1 MPNRFRSALTC
12 IRQSGYNKRM
22 IVKAVRVKLRTN
34 PITTEALADTMTRF
48 NAACNAL
55 SQQAWDMQTFR
66 AFDLHKI
73 AYHAIRAEFGLP
85 SQLTV
90 RAIAKVADT
99 YKTDRSQRH
108 AFGPRGAV
116 VFDARCFKMKG
127 VSSAELTTTQGRHSF
142 SLAHGGKQREQLSQ
156 GVTGEADLLFV
167 DGNYYLSI
175 AVKFPDPP
183 KADTSGGA
191 LGVDMGIVEL
201 ATDSAGQSYSG
212 DTVKSVRRRDRT
224 HRRHVQKKKT
234 RSAYKRLQKI
244 GRRVSRFTKDV
255 NHCISKSLVQ
265 KASLAKKALALEDLT
280 GIRERSNGFNRE
292 MRWQMGNWAF
302 ADLAAKIAYK
312 AAEVGIPVV
321 FVDPRNTSRTCS
333 ECGHCDKANRKSQ
346 ARFECLSCGFS
357 MNADKNAARNIE
369 ARAQMSER
377 LLFHSSPTLIA

>member
-1 MPNRFRSALTC
+1 M
-12 IRQSGYNKRM
+12 
-22 IVKAVRVKLRTN
+22 KAVRVKLRTN
-34 PITTEALADTMTRF
+34 TDTVKALEDTMTRF

-55 SQQAWDMQTFR
+55 SQQAWDTQTFR
-66 AFDLHKI
+66 AFDLHKS

-85 SQLTV
+85 AQLTI

-99 YKTDRSQRH
+99 YKSDRSQMH
-108 AFGPRGAV
+108 TFGPRGAV

-156 GVTGEADLLFV
+156 GTTGEADLLFV
-167 DGNYYLSI
+167 EGNYYLSI

-183 KADTSGGA
+183 KADTRGGV

-201 ATDSAGQSYSG
+201 ATDSEGQSHSG
-212 DTVKSVRRRDRT
+212 DTVKTVRRRDRA

-255 NHCISKSLVQ
+255 NHCISKSLVH
-265 KASLAKKALALEDLT
+265 KAALAKKAIALEDLS
-280 GIRERSNGFNRE
+280 GIRERSHGFNRE

-302 ADLAAKIAYK
+302 ADLAAKIVYK

-321 FVDPRNTSRTCS
+321 LVDPRNTSRTCS
-333 ECGHCDKANRKSQ
+333 ECGHCDQGNRKSQ
-346 ARFECLSCGFS
+346 ASFECLSCGFC

-369 ARAQMSER
+369 ARAQLSER
-377 LLFHSSPTLIA
+377 LLFHSMPAHLA